1 MGAYVLFLYQTIP
14 RRSNTHISINSNGL

>member
-1 MGAYVLFLYQTIP
+1 MGAYVLFLNQTIT